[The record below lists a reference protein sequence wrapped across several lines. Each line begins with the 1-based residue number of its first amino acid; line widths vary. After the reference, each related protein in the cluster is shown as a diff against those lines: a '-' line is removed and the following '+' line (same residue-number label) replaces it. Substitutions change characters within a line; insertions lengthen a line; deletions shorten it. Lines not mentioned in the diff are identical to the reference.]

1 MTDLLVLNLRRQ
13 PYRPVLELQR
23 ELVQARLAGDLTRDA
38 LLLVEH
44 DPVVTLG
51 RGTRETSLPLSVEA
65 LERQG
70 FEVVEAERGGDVT
83 VHAPGQLVGYPILD
97 LQGHRPDVHWY
108 LRQLEEALIRA
119 LGQFGIAADRNPGFT
134 GVWVGPRKI
143 ASIGVH
149 VKRWVTLHG
158 FALNVTTN
166 LRVFESVVPCGIEGV
181 VMTSLAKEL
190 DPSTP
195 APPAPL
201 LDLNTPVERQGLF
214 SAARDA
220 VVLGFG
226 EVFERIP
233 IPAGLDALP
242 PLPSLATL
250 RAEPGALDP

>member
-1 MTDLLVLNLRRQ
+1 VTDLLVLNLRRQ

-23 ELVQARLAGDLTRDA
+23 ELVQARIAGDLHHDA

-44 DPVVTLG
+44 DPVITLG
-51 RGTRETSLPLSVEA
+51 RGTRETSLPVPVEA
-65 LERQG
+65 LRGRG
-70 FEVVEAERGGDVT
+70 FEVVDVERGGDVT
-83 VHAPGQLVGYPILD
+83 IHAPGQLVGYPILD
-97 LQGHRPDVHWY
+97 LQAHRPDVHWY
-108 LRQLEEALIRA
+108 LRQLEESLIRA
-119 LGQFGIAADRNPGFT
+119 LGRFGIGADRNPGFT

-166 LRVFESVVPCGIEGV
+166 LRVFETVVPCGIEGV

-190 DPSTP
+190 DPTTP
-195 APPAPL
+195 APPAQL
-201 LDLNTPVERQGLF
+201 LDLDTPVERQGLF
-214 SAARDA
+214 GAARDA

-233 IPAGLDALP
+233 VPVGVDALP
-242 PLPSLATL
+242 PLPSLGSL
-250 RAEPGALDP
+250 RTASGAER